1 MFFPVRRTSR
11 RNLFRKSSTL
21 FSLLLLYI
29 SAGLKKTLA
38 FFIKNFPLFSIFLFD
53 SEKTTYYRAFFA
65 KKILIKVQIGSLSIP
80 ERTRKSC
87 TEAQKLPSKC
97 AKATDPTKAGELST
111 VTYPTKVKSQK
122 IKREQDKPPC
132 SRKYSGKIK
141 PKISP
146 LLPQRY
152 ALHRLR
158 IRELP
163 FRQQPFRQQSGT

>member
-1 MFFPVRRTSR
+1 MCLFHDRALHFKGVRSGFLVRRTGR

-38 FFIKNFPLFSIFLFD
+38 FFIKNFPLFPIFLFD
-53 SEKTTYYRAFFA
+53 IEKMPYFRRFA
-65 KKILIKVQIGSLSIP
+65 AEKNF
-80 ERTRKSC
+80 E
-87 TEAQKLPSKC
+87 
-97 AKATDPTKAGELST
+97 
-111 VTYPTKVKSQK
+111 KSQK
-122 IKREQDKPPC
+122 ISGNRVKSPC
-132 SRKYSGKIK
+132 FRKIFIGYF

-146 LLPQRY
+146 LQPQRY
-152 ALHRLR
+152 ALRRQR